1 MSDGPLLQCTDLRVR
16 FRADDGGTDAVNGI
30 GFRLDEGEILA
41 VVGESGSGKSVTAL
55 SALGLLPR
63 NAEARGSLTLGGTE
77 LIGQAEAELRRLRG
91 RRIAMV
97 FQEPMTSL
105 NPVFTIGW
113 QLVETVRLHDED
125 GAGRARERAA
135 ELLHL
140 VGVPEPRRRLRY
152 YPHQLSGGQR
162 QRVMIALA
170 LACRPRVLVADEPTT
185 ALDVTAQ
192 AEILALLRD
201 LRERFGMSVLLIT
214 HDMGVVADLAD
225 RVLVMR
231 HGEVVEQAPVR
242 ELFGEP
248 QHDYTARLLS
258 AVPSLR
264 VDDTDA
270 DDGRTGRAE
279 PVLRI
284 GDLSVDYGAR
294 RVVDR
299 VSLRIDRAEVLG
311 LVGESG
317 SGKSTIGRC
326 AARLIRPSAGTVE
339 LLGQDVTRLSQRA
352 LRRWRQH
359 VGVVFQD
366 PGSSLDPRRTVGD
379 CIAEPLR
386 VHRRGDREARA
397 RRVAE
402 LLEAVELGEGT
413 ERRYP
418 HELSGGQRQRVSIA
432 RALALEPELLIADEP
447 TSALDVSV
455 QDAVLDLLQR
465 LQQEHG
471 FGCLFIS
478 HDLAVINRLADR
490 IAVLR
495 AGELVEHAGRA
506 QVLGRPTH
514 AYTRQLLAAAPIADP
529 DEQRARQVVVG

>member
-1 MSDGPLLQCTDLRVR
+1 MSDSPLLQCADLRVR
-16 FRADDGGTDAVNGI
+16 FRTGDGDVEAVSGI
-30 GFRLDEGEILA
+30 GFRLDEGEVLA

-55 SALGLLPR
+55 SALGLLPQ
-63 NAEARGSLTLGGTE
+63 NADVRGSLTVAGTE
-77 LIGQAEAELRRLRG
+77 LVGQGEVELRRIRG
-91 RRIAMV
+91 CRIAMV

-113 QLVETVRLHDED
+113 QLAETVRLHDED

-135 ELLHL
+135 ELLDL
-140 VGVPEPRRRLRY
+140 VGVPEPRTRLRY

-162 QRVMIALA
+162 QRVLIALA
-170 LACRPRVLVADEPTT
+170 LACRPQVLIADEPTT

-201 LRERFGMSVLLIT
+201 LRDRFGMSVLLIT

-231 HGEVVEQAPVR
+231 EGEIVERAPVH
-242 ELFGEP
+242 ELFREP
-248 QHDYTARLLS
+248 RHEYTARLLA

-264 VDDTDA
+264 VDGTGA
-270 DDGRTGRAE
+270 DGEGRAR
-279 PVLRI
+279 PLLRI
-284 GDLSVDYGAR
+284 AELSVDYGAR
-294 RVVDR
+294 RAVDR
-299 VSLRIDRAEVLG
+299 VSLRIDRGEVLG

-326 AARLIRPSAGTVE
+326 AARLMRPSEGAVE
-339 LLGQDVTRLSQRA
+339 LLGQDITRLSQRA
-352 LRRWRQH
+352 LRRWRRH
-359 VGVVFQD
+359 IGVVFQD
-366 PGSSLDPRRTVGD
+366 PGSSLDPARTVD
-379 CIAEPLR
+379 DSIAEPLR
-386 VHRRGDREARA
+386 LHRSGDRGARA

-402 LLEAVELGEGT
+402 LLDAVELGGST
-413 ERRYP
+413 GQRYP
-418 HELSGGQRQRVSIA
+418 RELSGGQRQRVSIA

-465 LQQEHG
+465 LQREQG

-490 IAVLR
+490 VAVLQ
-495 AGELVEHAGRA
+495 AGEVVECAGRE
-506 QVLGRPTH
+506 QVLGRPAH
-514 AYTRQLLAAAPIADP
+514 AYTRELLAAAPVADP
-529 DEQRARQVVVG
+529 DEQRARRVPVG

>member
-1 MSDGPLLQCTDLRVR
+1 MSESPLLQCTDLRVR
-16 FRADDGGTDAVNGI
+16 FRADDGDADAVNGI
-30 GFRLDEGEILA
+30 GFHLDRGEVLA

-55 SALGLLPR
+55 SALGLLPQ
-63 NAEARGSLTLGGTE
+63 NAEVRGSLALGGTE
-77 LIGQAEAELRRLRG
+77 LVGQDEAELRRLRG

-135 ELLHL
+135 ELLGL
-140 VGVPEPRRRLRY
+140 VGIPEPRRRLRY

-162 QRVMIALA
+162 QRVVLALA
-170 LACRPRVLVADEPTT
+170 LACRPQVLVADEPTT

-192 AEILALLRD
+192 ADILALLRD

-242 ELFGEP
+242 ELFREP
-248 QHDYTARLLS
+248 RHDYTARLLA

-264 VDDTDA
+264 VEDTGA
-270 DDGRTGRAE
+270 DGRPSRDQ
-279 PVLRI
+279 PVLQI
-284 GDLSVDYGAR
+284 SDLSVDYGSR

-326 AARLIRPSAGTVE
+326 AARLIRPSAGAVE
-339 LLGQDVTRLSQRA
+339 LLGQDVTRLPQRA
-352 LRRWRQH
+352 LRRWRGH
-359 VGVVFQD
+359 IGVVFQD

-379 CIAEPLR
+379 SIAEPLR
-386 VHRRGDREARA
+386 VHRRGERGARA

-402 LLEAVELGEGT
+402 LLDAVELGEGT

-455 QDAVLDLLQR
+455 QDAVLGLLQR

-490 IAVLR
+490 VAVLR
-495 AGELVEHAGRA
+495 AGELVECAGRK
-506 QVLGRPTH
+506 QVLAQPTH
-514 AYTRQLLAAAPIADP
+514 PHTRQLLAAAPVADP
-529 DEQRARQVVVG
+529 DAQQARQVVLG